1 MAEYDVHSFIVKVWV
16 EKAARR
22 FRRERLHGHITHV
35 PSGERRYLKNLDGIK
50 GFILPYLR
58 GAGNDDDDPLRLRAA
73 LWLRRKA
80 ARLRR

>member
-1 MAEYDVHSFIVKVWV
+1 MAEYDVQSFIVKVWV
-16 EKAARR
+16 EKATRR
-22 FRRERLHGHITHV
+22 FRRERWHGHITHV

-50 GFILPYLR
+50 TFIVPYLKSV
-58 GAGNDDDDPLRLRAA
+58 GGGNDPFRLRAA

>member
-22 FRRERLHGHITHV
+22 FRRERRHVYITHV

-50 GFILPYLR
+50 RFILPYLS
-58 GAGNDDDDPLRLRAA
+58 GAGGDDPFRLRAA

>member
-1 MAEYDVHSFIVKVWV
+1 MAESDVHSFIVKVWV

-22 FRRERLHGHITHV
+22 FRPARWHGYITHV

-50 GFILPYLR
+50 DFILPYLR
-58 GAGNDDDDPLRLRAA
+58 GMGADHPFRLRAA

>member
-1 MAEYDVHSFIVKVWV
+1 MAESDVHSFIVKVWV

-22 FRRERLHGHITHV
+22 FRPARLHGYVTHV
-35 PSGERRYLKNLDGIK
+35 PSGERRYLKDLNGIRE
-50 GFILPYLR
+50 FILPYLR
-58 GAGNDDDDPLRLRAA
+58 GMDGDDPLRLRAA

>member
-1 MAEYDVHSFIVKVWV
+1 MAESDVHSFIVKVWV

-22 FRRERLHGHITHV
+22 FRRARWHGYITHV
-35 PSGERRYLKNLDGIK
+35 PSGERRYLKNLDGIRT
-50 GFILPYLR
+50 FILPYLK
-58 GAGNDDDDPLRLRAA
+58 GVGCDGDPFRLRAA

>member
-1 MAEYDVHSFIVKVWV
+1 MAEYDVQSFIVKVWV

-22 FRRERLHGHITHV
+22 VRRERWHGYITHV

-50 GFILPYLR
+50 GFILPYVR
-58 GAGNDDDDPLRLRAA
+58 GMGGDPLRLRAA